1 MAIFEYIKSLFF
13 KKTKTQQ
20 LLSFNIEE
28 LSSQMSR
35 LSLEVY
41 RCRTED
47 SMRVLKK
54 IVQTARNI
62 QLLETNRAD
71 PAKVMHH
78 IGRLDA
84 LTDLASFIETSLD
97 PENYRLLAS
106 KEEKMPRAKLLVRSN
121 PKSNAVI

>member
-1 MAIFEYIKSLFF
+1 MAFFTWIKSLFV
-13 KKTKTQQ
+13 KKKSRTHH
-20 LLSFNIEE
+20 LLSYNIAD
-28 LSSQMSR
+28 LSSQMES
-35 LSLEVY
+35 LSIDIFK
-41 RCRTED
+41 CRTED

-54 IVQTARNI
+54 VVQTARNI

-84 LTDLASFIETSLD
+84 LSDLAAFIEMSLD
-97 PENYRLLAS
+97 PEIYSR
-106 KEEKMPRAKLLVRSN
+106 KVEKQAPRAKLLVRNN